1 MAAKQIRRL
10 PVLWLSQWGAV
21 RFSRASSLSMQ
32 HTLNAPAV
40 LSQRSQRVRQT
51 FSKCFCSMT
60 FTFFFYVLWT
70 NTRAAAP
77 PYKIIIKATIT
88 QLFSFKINTSTLCW
102 SWCLF
107 VKWCLF
113 VHCSQPKLHVLALS
127 NLSWAG
133 TTLYVT
139 HKLKERY
146 YLLLDYWI
154 GRCVSDT
161 LLMWFFG
168 LWHLCWFHI
177 VQPVNGYTGR
187 AFHGDASSSS
197 DLYIQQRW
205 KSKLSSSTELVKNSN
220 SCKILF

>member
-60 FTFFFYVLWT
+60 FTFFFYVIWT

-139 HKLKERY
+139 HKLKDR
-146 YLLLDYWI
+146 
-154 GRCVSDT
+154 
-161 LLMWFFG
+161 
-168 LWHLCWFHI
+168 
-177 VQPVNGYTGR
+177 QR
-187 AFHGDASSSS
+187 A
-197 DLYIQQRW
+197 
-205 KSKLSSSTELVKNSN
+205 
-220 SCKILF
+220 ILFTVGLLNKQMCVRHSVDVVLWPLTSLLVPHCSACQRMYR